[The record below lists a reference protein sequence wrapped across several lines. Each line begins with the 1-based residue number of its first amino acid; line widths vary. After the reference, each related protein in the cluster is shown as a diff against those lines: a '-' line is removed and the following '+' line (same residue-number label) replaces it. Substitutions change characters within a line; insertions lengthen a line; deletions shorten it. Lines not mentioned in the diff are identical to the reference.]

1 MYQAT
6 TDIVIKTGNFKR
18 NIPLPNILRN
28 YEVAGAKFDEGK
40 LSILFEKG
48 NDHDEKGNVT

>member
-6 TDIVIKTGNFKR
+6 TDIVIKTGNYKR

-28 YEVAGAKFDEGK
+28 YVVAGAKFDDGK
-40 LSILFEKG
+40 LTILFEKG
-48 NDHDEKGNVT
+48 SASHDE